1 MKYTTEWKK
10 RLTVA
15 DVKRLSGMLGLA
27 MRAGK
32 VVVGTEQICMALSK
46 GRVHFVLISA
56 EASDG
61 TKKKLRFK
69 CEFYGVRVSEIEIDT
84 EELGRL
90 LGKTYT
96 PAAVAIADEGFAN
109 AIYALL

>member
-1 MKYTTEWKK
+1 M
-10 RLTVA
+10 A
-15 DVKRLSGMLGLA
+15 DLKRLSGMLGLA

-32 VVVGTEQICMALSK
+32 VVVGTEQICIALSK
-46 GRVHFVLISA
+46 KRVHLVLIST

-61 TKKKLRFK
+61 TKNKLKFK
-69 CEFYGVRVSEIEIDT
+69 CEFYGVEVSQIGIDT
-84 EELGRL
+84 AELGRL

-109 AIYALL
+109 AIRALI